1 MEDLD
6 LLHFEQLKSEIQA
19 RYLENHIPSDENI
32 ANWKGIDIIYFQ
44 EDLRKQTK
52 ANISEKSFYTY
63 FKASP
68 VLKLPRID
76 ILNLLSNYV
85 GYVSWYDFKKNHL
98 FAEEILENFSSS
110 QSELNEN
117 LEENALISE
126 PTEQISTTNKIE
138 TQSNEKV
145 VLQNIDND
153 NQIVNTN
160 ITSDSRAEIID
171 NPKRKSFKQYI
182 LASATAILALVVGYL
197 GFGDALFGK
206 TYTYYFTDADRNSPI
221 QNSLEIKVYK
231 ENESPLFF
239 RIKPN
244 EPFYY
249 PTKDDKLRMEIS
261 SPFYENLEINRNL
274 TNAPEKESIEL
285 KPDDYKMAVYYFS
298 KKDMGESA
306 DQIKQKRRQLE
317 KLIAENATIYQV
329 FDSDIYGVDTLDR
342 QKYINLL
349 TIPSTSLKNLNI
361 IEMTRD
367 KGQIVTIKFKIDN
380 EKE

>member
-1 MEDLD
+1 MADLD

-76 ILNLLSNYV
+76 ILNLLSNYA
-85 GYVSWYDFKKNHL
+85 GYISWYDFKKNHL
-98 FAEEILENFSSS
+98 FAEEILENFSEDP
-110 QSELNEN
+110 SEFEEN
-117 LEENALISE
+117 LEEIELISE
-126 PTEQISTTNKIE
+126 ESEQISAENQIE
-138 TQSNEKV
+138 TPSIEKV
-145 VLQNIDND
+145 VLQNTDTD
-153 NQIVNTN
+153 NQIFTTKTTPVSKSK
-160 ITSDSRAEIID
+160 ITQRRR
-171 NPKRKSFKQYI
+171 RKVIKEYI
-182 LASATAILALVVGYL
+182 FASLTGILTLVVGYL
-197 GFGDALFGK
+197 GFGDAIFGR
-206 TYTYYFTDADRNSPI
+206 TYTYCFSDADRNSSI
-221 QNSLEIKVYK
+221 QNTLEIKIFK
-231 ENESPLFF
+231 KDESPLFF
-239 RIKPN
+239 RIKPG
-244 EPFYY
+244 ECFYY
-249 PTKDDKLRMEIS
+249 PTKDEMLKMQIS
-261 SPFYENLEINRNL
+261 SPFYENLEISRSL
-274 TNAPEKESIEL
+274 KDAPDQETIEL

-317 KLIAENATIYQV
+317 KLIAANAIIYQV
-329 FDSDIYGVDTLDR
+329 FDSDIYGVETLDR

-361 IEMTRD
+361 IEMTRE

-380 EKE
+380 EK

>member
-1 MEDLD
+1 MADLD

-76 ILNLLSNYV
+76 ILNLLSNYA
-85 GYVSWYDFKKNHL
+85 GYISWYDFKKNHL
-98 FAEEILENFSSS
+98 FAEEILENFSEDP
-110 QSELNEN
+110 SEFEEN
-117 LEENALISE
+117 LEEIEGISAE
-126 PTEQISTTNKIE
+126 PAQISLENQIE
-138 TQSNEKV
+138 TPRVEKV
-145 VLQNIDND
+145 VLQNTDTD
-153 NQIVNTN
+153 NQTFTTKTTPVSKSK
-160 ITSDSRAEIID
+160 ITQRRR
-171 NPKRKSFKQYI
+171 RKVIKEYI
-182 LASATAILALVVGYL
+182 FASLTGILTLVVGYL
-197 GFGDALFGK
+197 GFGDAIFGR
-206 TYTYYFTDADRNSPI
+206 TYTYCFSDADRNSSI
-221 QNSLEIKVYK
+221 QNTLEIKIFK
-231 ENESPLFF
+231 KDESPLFF
-239 RIKPN
+239 RIKPG
-244 EPFYY
+244 ECFYY
-249 PTKDDKLRMEIS
+249 PTKDEMLKMQIS
-261 SPFYENLEINRNL
+261 SPFYENLEISRSL
-274 TNAPEKESIEL
+274 KDAPDQETIEL

-317 KLIAENATIYQV
+317 KLIAANAIIYQV
-329 FDSDIYGVDTLDR
+329 FDSDIYGVETLDR

-361 IEMTRD
+361 IEMTRE

-380 EKE
+380 EK

>member
-1 MEDLD
+1 MADLD

-76 ILNLLSNYV
+76 ILNLLSNYA
-85 GYVSWYDFKKNHL
+85 GYISWYDFKKNHL
-98 FAEEILENFSSS
+98 FAEEILENFS
-110 QSELNEN
+110 EDPTEFEEN
-117 LEENALISE
+117 LEEIELISE
-126 PTEQISTTNKIE
+126 ESEQISLENQIE
-138 TQSNEKV
+138 TPRVEKV
-145 VLQNIDND
+145 VLQNKDND
-153 NQIVNTN
+153 YQP
-160 ITSDSRAEIID
+160 IIPKTISETRSKIIAK
-171 NPKRKSFKQYI
+171 NKRKALKEYFY
-182 LASATAILALVVGYL
+182 AGVTTILALVVGYL
-197 GFGDALFGK
+197 GFGDAIFGK
-206 TYTYYFTDADRNSPI
+206 TYTYYFSDADRNSPI

-231 ENESPLFF
+231 ENESPLFY

-249 PTKDDKLRMEIS
+249 PTKDKVLKMQIS
-261 SPFYENLEINRNL
+261 SPFYENLEVNRNL
-274 TNAPEKESIEL
+274 TNAPDKETIEL

-306 DQIKQKRRQLE
+306 EQIKQKRRQLE
-317 KLIAENATIYQV
+317 KRIAENATIYQV
-329 FDSDIYGVDTLDR
+329 FDSDIYGVETLDR

-361 IEMTRD
+361 IEMTRE

-380 EKE
+380 EK

>member
-1 MEDLD
+1 MADLD

-76 ILNLLSNYV
+76 ILNLLSNYA
-85 GYVSWYDFKKNHL
+85 GYISWYDFKKNHL
-98 FAEEILENFSSS
+98 FAEEILENFSEDP
-110 QSELNEN
+110 SEFEEN
-117 LEENALISE
+117 LEEIELISE
-126 PTEQISTTNKIE
+126 ESEQISAENQIE
-138 TQSNEKV
+138 TPSIEKV
-145 VLQNIDND
+145 VLQNTDTD
-153 NQIVNTN
+153 NQTFTTKTTPVSKSK
-160 ITSDSRAEIID
+160 ITQRRR
-171 NPKRKSFKQYI
+171 RKVIKEYI
-182 LASATAILALVVGYL
+182 FASLTGILTLVVGYL
-197 GFGDALFGK
+197 GFGDAIFGR
-206 TYTYYFTDADRNSPI
+206 TYTYCFSDADRNSSI
-221 QNSLEIKVYK
+221 QNTLEIKIFK
-231 ENESPLFF
+231 KDESPLFF
-239 RIKPN
+239 RIKPG
-244 EPFYY
+244 ECFYY
-249 PTKDDKLRMEIS
+249 PTKDEMLKMQIS
-261 SPFYENLEINRNL
+261 SPFYENLEISRSL
-274 TNAPEKESIEL
+274 KDAPDQETIEL

-317 KLIAENATIYQV
+317 KLIAANAIIYQV
-329 FDSDIYGVDTLDR
+329 FDSDIYGVETLDR

-361 IEMTRD
+361 IEMTRE

-380 EKE
+380 EK